1 MHVATQAIMCQD
13 SHMNTTAKDLQD
25 FCIAQ
30 ITALCSTPGRS
41 DASIYGELADYSGM
55 GKSYIRQFHI
65 GERPN
70 LTTDSLDR
78 LVDAVKCA
86 MRKAAA

>member
-1 MHVATQAIMCQD
+1 MQAFLCHH
-13 SHMNTTAKDLQD
+13 SNMNTTAKDLQD
-25 FCIAQ
+25 FCIVQ
-30 ITALCSTPGRS
+30 MTALCSTPNRTDS
-41 DASIYGELADYSGM
+41 SVYGELAEYSGM

-78 LVDAVKCA
+78 LVGAVKSA
-86 MRKAAA
+86 MRRAAA